1 MEGTKKIIAFAGPSG
16 GGKSTLSHI
25 LLEYSPRFVFS
36 VSATTRPPR
45 ANEEHG
51 KDYYFL
57 SHEEFQKHIEDD
69 DFVEW
74 EEVYPHCFYGTLR
87 TELNRII
94 RDGNI
99 AIFDIDV
106 MGAMNIKKQFTDDA
120 LIVFV
125 RPESTEALE
134 ERLRHRGTE
143 TEESLKK
150 RIARFEE
157 ELLQEKNFDYI
168 LINRTGDLESSRQEV
183 IALAHQYF
191 LT

>member
-1 MEGTKKIIAFAGPSG
+1 MEGTKKIIVFAGPSG

-25 LLEYSPRFVFS
+25 LLDYSPRFVFS
-36 VSATTRPPR
+36 VSATTRAPR
-45 ANEEHG
+45 PKEEHG

-57 SHEEFQKHIEDD
+57 SHEAFQKHINDD

-74 EEVYPHCFYGTLR
+74 EEVYPNCFYGTLR

-94 RDGNI
+94 DDGNI

-106 MGAMNIKKQFTDDA
+106 LGAMNIKKQFNDDA

-125 RPESTEALE
+125 KPESPEALE

-143 TEESLKK
+143 TEDSLKK

-157 ELLQEKNFDYI
+157 ELSQEKNFDYI
-168 LINRTGDLESSRQEV
+168 LINRTNDLESSRQEV
-183 IALAHQYF
+183 IALIHQYF
-191 LT
+191 LR